1 MVDKVL
7 KVRQKIDELSAKPN
21 QHHDMKNKATRP
33 ALSSRTAAKR
43 RISLSSS
50 SSRSRRDR
58 VEMPIRRC
66 ASLQK
71 QSVVAADTSRDS
83 AAIEIADATRLA
95 PTRDRYYDDNT
106 ALTLYLSEVG
116 RVALLTP
123 EQEVKLAA
131 RIKKGDAAA
140 REHMIRANLR
150 LVVKIARDYDGLG
163 LPLLDLINEGNIGL
177 MKAVERFDPAKGA
190 KLSSYGSW
198 WIKQSM
204 RRAIANQGKTIRL
217 PVHAVDKIYHMRRA
231 EVKFRE
237 IFNREPSDAE
247 LAAEVGMS
255 SARIAELRLA
265 SMRPASLD
273 ASLSSDEDSSAL
285 ADVVSDE
292 NAAMPFERM
301 DEEIT
306 HSLLRELVTKLNERE
321 ASIIRYRF
329 GLDGGRERTLE
340 DVGVKFGVTRER
352 IRQLQNLALAKLRRM
367 MEERDSVS
375 MSA

>member
-1 MVDKVL
+1 MKTKTILPRPASRTTGNRRTSLSCSARSDWHADHGTSPRAKSL
-7 KVRQKIDELSAKPN
+7 LRQKTVTSTPAAILASEAIEVSGV
-21 QHHDMKNKATRP
+21 TR
-33 ALSSRTAAKR
+33 AQTG
-43 RISLSSS
+43 
-50 SSRSRRDR
+50 RDR
-58 VEMPIRRC
+58 NF
-66 ASLQK
+66 
-71 QSVVAADTSRDS
+71 
-83 AAIEIADATRLA
+83 
-95 PTRDRYYDDNT
+95 DDNT

-131 RIKKGDAAA
+131 RIKRGDAAA

-231 EVKFRE
+231 EMKYRE
-237 IFNREPSDAE
+237 LFNREPSDAE

-255 SARIAELRLA
+255 LARIAELRLA

-273 ASLSSDEDSSAL
+273 ASLSNDEDSSAL
-285 ADVVSDE
+285 ADVVQDE

-306 HSLLRELVTKLNERE
+306 HNLLRELVTKLNERE

-329 GLDGGRERTLE
+329 GLDGGSERTLE
-340 DVGVKFGVTRER
+340 EVGRKFGVTRER
-352 IRQLQNLALAKLRRM
+352 IRQLQNLALGKLRRM